1 MQKVAISGSWK
12 IATPQV
18 ERDVRRTVSRALDQ
32 GDGIVT
38 GGALGVDSVA
48 TDEVLQRERFEP
60 QQLTVILPTPLPIYS
75 AHYRKRAQEGVI
87 TSSQAETLIHQL
99 EEVQQ
104 RGTLV
109 ELPQEEVN
117 KDTYYARNTA
127 VLEAADR
134 LAAFQ
139 VNGSAGTQD
148 TIDKARS
155 MGMPVEHLEYL
166 VAEPT
171 RR

>member
-1 MQKVAISGSWK
+1 MNRVAISGSWK

-18 ERDVRRTVSRALDQ
+18 ERDVRKCVKDIVDA

-48 TDEVLQRERFEP
+48 TDEVLSRADFQP
-60 QQLTVILPTPLPIYS
+60 AQLQVILPTTLPTYS
-75 AHYRKRAQEGVI
+75 AHYRKRAEEGVI
-87 TSSQAETLIHQL
+87 SPQQAETLIHQL
-99 EEVQQ
+99 EEVSQ

-109 ELPQEEVN
+109 ELGHAAVNQES
-117 KDTYYARNTA
+117 YYARNTA
-127 VLEAADR
+127 VLEAANR

-148 TIDKARS
+148 TIDKAIVL
-155 MGMPVEHLEYL
+155 GMPVDHHEYL
-166 VAEPT
+166 VAT
-171 RR
+171 